1 MRTLTAVLVLGL
13 VSGALNAQ
21 EAYEIGP
28 GDVLRISVLG
38 QTEMTGEMP
47 VDSEGML
54 AFPVLGKIKASA
66 MTTKE
71 LERKLT
77 TLLADGYLRR
87 PDVSVTVREYLS
99 QQVYVTGEVQK
110 PGRYSLKEDRT
121 LLALLGEVGTLT
133 ANAGHEILVIR
144 APKGVPAPPV
154 ETPAAQPDASESP
167 EAAATPEAAPGAEIL
182 RVSLADL
189 RSGKA
194 EANIVLQAGDTV
206 HVPRASQ
213 IYVTGRVARPGAYR
227 YEAGTTVLQ
236 AVTLAG
242 GVTERGSSKRIKLI
256 RVVAGKKQQTKVK
269 LTDPVEPEDTLIVP
283 ESFF

>member
-1 MRTLTAVLVLGL
+1 MRAPIALLIFGL
-13 VSGALNAQ
+13 AAGVLNA
-21 EAYEIGP
+21 EDAYEIGP
-28 GDVLRISVLG
+28 GDVLRIVVLG
-38 QTEMTGEMP
+38 QTEMTGELP

-54 AFPVLGKIKASA
+54 TFPVLGKIKASA

-87 PDVSVTVREYLS
+87 PDVSVTVFEYRS

-110 PGRYSLKEDRT
+110 PGRYALKADRT
-121 LLALLGEVGTLT
+121 LIALLGEVGTLT
-133 ANAGHEILVIR
+133 SNAGHEIVVVR
-144 APKGVPAPPV
+144 PPKGAPPPPA
-154 ETPAAQPDASESP
+154 ETPATPADAGEPPD
-167 EAAATPEAAPGAEIL
+167 AAATPEAAPGAEIMH
-182 RVSLADL
+182 VSLADL
-189 RSGKA
+189 RSGKP
-194 EANIVLQAGDTV
+194 EANIVLEAGDTV
-206 HVPRASQ
+206 HVPAAAH

-242 GVTERGSSKRIKLI
+242 GVTERGSSRRVKLI
-256 RVVAGKKQQTKVK
+256 RVVAGKKQQVKVK